1 MVHSRFTRSDSLRR
15 RLPRLA
21 VVIVA
26 AAAAALPQLA
36 APAAQ
41 AATPRSIFTVSNRP
55 ATAAVSSSRTANVGV
70 RFSTTSSGV
79 ITAVKFYRGPRQ
91 TKSYVAS
98 VWSSKSKR
106 LAKVTFRA
114 STTVGW
120 QTAMLSKPVKLKAK
134 TTYYVSY
141 LATGGHY
148 PITKGAFSRS
158 VSHDGITV
166 PKSGGRY
173 TYSRSSKRPTHS
185 TKTNYFVDVVFVP
198 NSSAITAAEL
208 RAAAAKRVFF
218 GHQSVGANVLGGVSA
233 LYSSA
238 GVAGPATDTIGSHAQ
253 TISPTSGGVLAD
265 AYVGDNGDPNGKADD
280 FAAYLRG
287 GVASQV
293 KVALVKY
300 CYVDIYDGAD
310 VAARFAHYRAT
321 MDALEAEFPGV
332 TFLYATNPVETG
344 ASGSNVARY
353 QFNQLVRATY
363 AGTGRLWD
371 VAALESTRPDGTRV
385 TGSVNGQPFE
395 ALYGGYS
402 LDGGHPN
409 ADGSKVLAAEL
420 LRLIAQG

>member
-1 MVHSRFTRSDSLRR
+1 M
-15 RLPRLA
+15 
-21 VVIVA
+21 
-26 AAAAALPQLA
+26 
-36 APAAQ
+36 
-41 AATPRSIFTVSNRP
+41 
-55 ATAAVSSSRTANVGV
+55 
-70 RFSTTSSGV
+70 
-79 ITAVKFYRGPRQ
+79 
-91 TKSYVAS
+91 AS

-106 LAKVTFRA
+106 LAKVTFHA

-120 QTAMLSKPVKLKAK
+120 QTAMLKTPVKVKAK
-134 TTYYVSY
+134 TTYFVSY

-148 PITKGAFSRS
+148 PVTKGAFSRS
-158 VSHDGITV
+158 FSHDGITV
-166 PKSGGRY
+166 AKSGGRY

-198 NSSAITAAEL
+198 NSSAITTAEL
-208 RAAAAKRVFF
+208 QTAATKRVFF
-218 GHQSVGANVLGGVSA
+218 GHQSVGGYVLGGVSA

-238 GVAGPATDTIGSHAQ
+238 GVAGPDTDTIGSHGQ

-265 AYVGDNGDPNGKADD
+265 AYVGDNGDPDGKADD

-300 CYVDIYDGAD
+300 CYVDIYDGVD
-310 VAARFAHYRAT
+310 VAARFAHYQAT
-321 MDALEAEFPGV
+321 MDALAAEFPGV

-344 ASGSNVARY
+344 ASSSNVARY
-353 QFNQLVRATY
+353 QFNQLVRAKY

-385 TGSVNGQPFE
+385 TGSVNGQPYE

-420 LRLIAQG
+420 LRLIAQS